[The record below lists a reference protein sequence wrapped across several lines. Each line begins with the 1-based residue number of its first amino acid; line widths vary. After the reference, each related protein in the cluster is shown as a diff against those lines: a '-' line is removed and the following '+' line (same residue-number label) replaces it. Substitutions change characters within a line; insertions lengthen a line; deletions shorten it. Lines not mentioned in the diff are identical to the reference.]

1 VDLIRGG
8 GSRDEAECKQQRATH
23 LALFPFRLVLP
34 SPSPCSSTEE
44 HEMEL
49 NSATLSRKGRSDQN
63 KLKNRISWEL
73 LIQYLVLEACLLWFA
88 SLLYFRLPD
97 LVEPHRRSID
107 LLPQQ
112 EALKSRG
119 RRTWT
124 QTWMAVG
131 HRQRRCRRG

>member
-8 GSRDEAECKQQRATH
+8 DSRDEAECKQQCATH
-23 LALFPFRLVLP
+23 LALVPLLLGP
-34 SPSPCSSTEE
+34 PPPPCNSTEE
-44 HEMEL
+44 HEMES
-49 NSATLSRKGRSDQN
+49 NRAALSRKGRSDQN

-73 LIQYLVLEACLLWFA
+73 LIQYLILKACLLWFA

-97 LVEPHRRSID
+97 LVEPPRRSLN

-112 EALKSRG
+112 EALKLGG

-124 QTWMAVG
+124 RTWMAVS
-131 HRQRRCRRG
+131 HRQRRRRRD